1 MMAGSPLMTGLL
13 AAGLVLL
20 VAAGAVAG
28 YAATRPDTF
37 RIERSI
43 RIAAPPEKIFALI
56 GDFKNWVA
64 WSPWEKKDPDMKR
77 LYSGPPRGT
86 GASYEWEGDRSIGHG
101 RMEVTNAVSPSALDI
116 DLEFFSPME
125 AHHKAEFR
133 LTPEGEATHVT
144 WAMYGTQ
151 TYAGKLISVF
161 MSMEK
166 MVGPDFEAGLSA
178 LKAVAEN

>member
-56 GDFKNWVA
+56 GDFRNWEA

-86 GASYEWEGDRSIGHG
+86 GASYEWEGDRRIGHG
-101 RMEVTNAVSPSALDI
+101 RMEIVEAVPARKLEI

-125 AHHKAEFR
+125 ARNKAEFR